1 MSNNKHLDIVALQYK
16 PFKNMLDNL
25 EFIIEML
32 NKNNIK
38 KGTLVVCPELSLQNY
53 ICLTKDESNFIHA
66 ISIQDKIIEKLKNIA
81 KQYEIYLC
89 ITIFEKCKNN
99 FFNTAVII
107 NNQGRIIKKYNK
119 KYIPS
124 EICYE
129 EKYYFDIPKNDF
141 KYFTINNF
149 KIGILICWDQWHAES
164 YLKLKQKNVNLIIC
178 PTAIGTCIHNK
189 QNKGLKDEKKKWL
202 EVIKSNSL
210 MHNIPILVTNR
221 SGKESTKK
229 TSINFWGLSF
239 LTDANGSVIK
249 KCRSKSG
256 ILSHSYRI
264 DDQISAKKMWNFI
277 DINK

>member
-1 MSNNKHLDIVALQYK
+1 MSNNKHLDVVALQYK
-16 PFKNMLDNL
+16 PFIDKKDNL
-25 EFIIEML
+25 EFIVEML

-53 ICLTKDESNFIHA
+53 ICLTKDKNNFIHA
-66 ISIQDKIIEKLKNIA
+66 ISIQDEIIEKLKNIA
-81 KQYEIYLC
+81 KQFEIYLC
-89 ITIFEKCKNN
+89 VTFFEKYKSN

-107 NNQGRIIKKYNK
+107 NNQGCIIKKYNK

-164 YLKLKQKNVNLIIC
+164 YLRLKQKNVNLIIC

-189 QNKGLKDEKKKWL
+189 QNKELKDEKKKWL

-210 MHNIPILVTNR
+210 MHNIPMLVVNR

-239 LTDANGSVIK
+239 LTDANGSIIK
-249 KCRSKSG
+249 KCTSKSG

-264 DDQISAKKMWNFI
+264 DEQISAKKMWNFI